1 LRYHIRLWAVRGAAT
16 TVTIGAV
23 HHEAS
28 TGFLADKI
36 DRSWE
41 SAESFVAGQLCGS
54 GCASTPALTT
64 QSQMQGGSTS
74 WRGWNNNAI
83 ATVVP

>member
-1 LRYHIRLWAVRGAAT
+1 M
-16 TVTIGAV
+16 TIGAV

-28 TGFLADKI
+28 TGFLADTI

-41 SAESFVAGQLCGS
+41 SAEGFVAGQLCGL
-54 GCASTPALTT
+54 GCASSSVLAT
-64 QSQMQGGSTS
+64 QRLMQGGSK
-74 WRGWNNNAI
+74 WRGWDNNAV